1 MENELTNTFNTAVN
15 MAAVQALEE
24 ALSRIASAAADLD
37 DVSAIIRAAVQC
49 VAQNPDAL
57 TGMSANQADLDAVQS
72 AAHEY
77 GKRLA
82 AIADEAENEIGA
94 YTVTAAL
101 CASPEF
107 SAAMWRIYDGLRTA
121 VLVLR
126 KRGVSSVTA
135 QYDGAEDTEVYN
147 DYFSLK
153 GALVGVL
160 ELLSIMARE
169 YDCVP
174 AALPMPDAVERTK
187 TVHADLMRAYSA
199 TLGMAPEELDMS
211 EAEYGVCLNVLN
223 TAIHAAWVLEVRA
236 QEMSETDW
244 PEKEWDAYSKSDEAL
259 QAKTAIITALYL
271 CPLDEF

>member
-1 MENELTNTFNTAVN
+1 MSNTKNSFNTTFNMAVE
-15 MAAVQALEE
+15 QALEE
-24 ALSRIASAAADLD
+24 ACGRIASAAADLD
-37 DVSAIIRAAVQC
+37 DVSAIIHAAVQC
-49 VAQNPDAL
+49 AAQNPDAL
-57 TGMSANQADLDAVQS
+57 DGLSANQADLDAAQS

-82 AIADEAENEIGA
+82 AIADAADNAIGA

-101 CASPEF
+101 CESPEF

-121 VLVLR
+121 VLVLQ
-126 KRGVSSVTA
+126 KCGVTSVTA

-153 GALVGVL
+153 GALSSVL
-160 ELLSIMARE
+160 ELLSIMACE

-174 AALPMPDAVERTK
+174 AALPMPDAIERTK
-187 TVHADLMRAYSA
+187 TVHTDLLRAYSA
-199 TLGMAPEELDMS
+199 ALGMAPEELGMS
-211 EAEYGVCLNVLN
+211 ETEYCVCMNVLN
-223 TAIHAAWVLEVRA
+223 AAIHAAWVLEVRA

-271 CPLDEF
+271 CPMDAF

>member
-1 MENELTNTFNTAVN
+1 MSNTKNSFNTTFN

-37 DVSAIIRAAVQC
+37 DASAIIRAAVQC
-49 VAQNPDAL
+49 AAQNPDVL
-57 TGMSANQADLDAVQS
+57 DGLSANQADLNAAQS

-82 AIADEAENEIGA
+82 AIADEADNAIGA

-101 CASPEF
+101 CESPEF
-107 SAAMWRIYDGLRTA
+107 SC
-121 VLVLR
+121 
-126 KRGVSSVTA
+126 GVSSVTA

-153 GALVGVL
+153 GALSGLL

-187 TVHADLMRAYSA
+187 TVHTDLMRTYSA
-199 TLGMAPEELDMS
+199 MLEMEPSELGMQET
-211 EAEYGVCLNVLN
+211 EYCVCLSALN
-223 TAIHAAWVLEVRA
+223 TAIHAAWVLEARA
-236 QEMSETDW
+236 QEMSETD
-244 PEKEWDAYSKSDEAL
+244 
-259 QAKTAIITALYL
+259 
-271 CPLDEF
+271 C

>member
-1 MENELTNTFNTAVN
+1 MSNTKNSFNTTFNMAV
-15 MAAVQALEE
+15 AQALEE
-24 ALSRIASAAADLD
+24 ACGRIASAAADLD

-49 VAQNPDAL
+49 AAQNPDAL
-57 TGMSANQADLDAVQS
+57 AGLSANQADLDAAQS

-82 AIADEAENEIGA
+82 AIADEAENALSA
-94 YTVTAAL
+94 YIVTAAL

-121 VLVLR
+121 VLVLQ
-126 KRGVSSVTA
+126 KCGVTSVTA

-147 DYFSLK
+147 DYYSLK
-153 GALVGVL
+153 GALSGVL

-187 TVHADLMRAYSA
+187 TVHADLMRAFSA

-211 EAEYGVCLNVLN
+211 ETEYCVCLNVLN

-236 QEMSETDW
+236 QEMSETNW
-244 PEKEWDAYSKSDEAL
+244 PEKEWDEYSKSDEAL

-271 CPLDEF
+271 CPLDSF